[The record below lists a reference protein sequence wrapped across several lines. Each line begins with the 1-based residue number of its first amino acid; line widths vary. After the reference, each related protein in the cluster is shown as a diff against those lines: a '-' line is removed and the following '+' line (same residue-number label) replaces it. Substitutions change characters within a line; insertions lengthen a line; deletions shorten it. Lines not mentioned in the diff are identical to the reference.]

1 MKRKYIAI
9 LAALTALTVLAACSD
24 KGKDKVSESSV
35 STQESSVAETS
46 EEAEEKTQPDPLDP
60 NRTTEAEK
68 EPETEA
74 ITENEE
80 TTDSEDATE
89 TETEA
94 ETEPQSEV
102 SVDENG
108 AVVIEPEAEL
118 TDDEL
123 MNAAQTLYENACR
136 VNWNYHVGCPYSLDY
151 ESYVEN
157 ELGWQFFLI
166 TTEGVNSIADV
177 EADYFKV
184 FSEKYGSDL
193 SELYM
198 ESDGRVYAFDGARGM
213 DIYYEGSEIKSIKER
228 TDGEIVFEVEHT
240 YSGSDFSGEGRHTET
255 SEFSAVISE
264 DGTWRAGLFTLPY

>member
-9 LAALTALTVLAACSD
+9 LAAFAAMTVLAACSD
-24 KGKDKVSESSV
+24 KEKDKASESSV
-35 STQESSVAETS
+35 STHESSAAETS
-46 EEAEEKTQPDPLDP
+46 EEAEEETQPDPLDP
-60 NRTTEAEK
+60 NRATEAEK

-74 ITENEE
+74 VTESEE
-80 TTDSEDATE
+80 ATDDEDA
-89 TETEA
+89 TEA

-102 SVDENG
+102 PVDENG

-118 TDDEL
+118 SDDEL

-157 ELGWQFFLI
+157 ELGWQFFLV
-166 TTEGVNSIADV
+166 TADGVDSVADV

-193 SELYM
+193 SELYI

-213 DIYYEGSEIKSIKER
+213 DIYYEGSQIKSIKER
-228 TDGEIVFEVEHT
+228 SDGEIVFEVEHS
-240 YSGSDFSGEGRHTET
+240 YSGSDILGEGRHTET

>member
-9 LAALTALTVLAACSD
+9 LAAFAALTVLAACSD
-24 KGKDKVSESSV
+24 KGKDNASESAASKA
-35 STQESSVAETS
+35 ESSETETS
-46 EEAEEKTQPDPLDP
+46 AEAEEETQPDPLDP

-68 EPETEA
+68 ESETVA
-74 ITENEE
+74 
-80 TTDSEDATE
+80 ATE
-89 TETEA
+89 SEQATESEEVTEA
-94 ETEPQSEV
+94 ETEPQSEIP
-102 SVDENG
+102 VDENG

-118 TDDEL
+118 TDEEL
-123 MNAAQTLYENACR
+123 MNAAKTLYESACR

-157 ELGWQFFLI
+157 ELGWQFFLV

-198 ESDGRVYAFDGARGM
+198 ESNGRVYAFDGARGM
-213 DIYYEGSEIKSIKER
+213 DIYYEGSEVKSIKER
-228 TDGEIVFEVEHT
+228 SDGEIVFEVEHS
-240 YSGSDFSGEGRHTET
+240 YSGSDILGEGRHTKT

>member
-9 LAALTALTVLAACSD
+9 LAAFAALTVLAACSD
-24 KGKDKVSESSV
+24 KGKDNISESSA
-35 STQESSVAETS
+35 SKAESSEAETA
-46 EEAEEKTQPDPLDP
+46 AEEETQPDPLDP

-74 ITENEE
+74 VTESEE

-89 TETEA
+89 TATEA

-102 SVDENG
+102 PVDENG

-118 TDDEL
+118 TDEEL
-123 MNAAQTLYENACR
+123 MNAAQTLYESACR

-157 ELGWQFFLI
+157 DLGWQFFLV
-166 TTEGVNSIADV
+166 TAEGVDSVADV

-228 TDGEIVFEVEHT
+228 NDGEIVFEVEHS
-240 YSGSDFSGEGRHTET
+240 YSGSDILGEGRHTKT